1 MRAHSRSTAATG
13 TGSLGF
19 TSGVK
24 RATTSPWRSS
34 GNVLKCAAAFRVG
47 GWAGSGGA
55 ALDAE
60 IQREAKKLS
69 EVADVIF
76 EQHRIRSRASVA

>member
-1 MRAHSRSTAATG
+1 
-13 TGSLGF
+13 
-19 TSGVK
+19 
-24 RATTSPWRSS
+24 
-34 GNVLKCAAAFRVG
+34 
-47 GWAGSGGA
+47 
-55 ALDAE
+55 LDAE